1 MRVEEFQWLFFEGEG
16 VVVIST
22 LFNQFHEALL
32 AQLINVTQINH
43 VFGHDTVLPDI
54 PGALYTLYL
63 YITHV
68 RV

>member
-1 MRVEEFQWLFFEGEG
+1 MKFFEWEG

-43 VFGHDTVLPDI
+43 VGGAFGHDTVLPDI
-54 PGALYTLYL
+54 PGGLYTLFSIYN
-63 YITHV
+63 TC
-68 RV
+68 